1 MTDNRRSRILYIYKM
16 LLEETDDQH
25 PLTIPQIVSK
35 LHSLGIEAE
44 RRTVYEDIEALR
56 TFGLDIIYQKEK
68 NHNYYIGAR
77 SFELAE
83 LKLLADAVQSSRFIT
98 PKKSEQL
105 IKKLQSLTS
114 QEQAKELSRQIYITN
129 RVKSPNEQIF
139 YNVDALHKAIDAGK
153 QITFQYMEYGFD
165 KKLHPR
171 RDGELYHASPYLL
184 SWDDENYYLIAWHDR
199 YESLSHFRVDKMA
212 NIAITTDDCRPL
224 THPLDAAEYARRTFG
239 MFPGEPVKV
248 EIWFDAGLIGVVID
262 RFGAD
267 VFISSSDEIGFTV
280 SIDATIS
287 PAFLAWL
294 IQFGDKAKIL
304 SPESIKDDLMKL
316 LDKIMCLYKK

>member
-1 MTDNRRSRILYIYKM
+1 MTESRRSRILHIYKM
-16 LLEETDDQH
+16 LLEETDEQH

-35 LHSLGIEAE
+35 LHSWGIDAE

-56 TFGLDIIYQKEK
+56 AFGLDVIYQKEK

-114 QEQAKELSRQIYITN
+114 QEQARELSRQIYIAN

-171 RDGELYHASPYLL
+171 RDGELYHVSPYLL

-199 YESLSHFRVDKMA
+199 YDSLSHFRVDKMA
-212 NIAITTDDCRPL
+212 NITITTDDCRPL
-224 THPLDAAEYARRTFG
+224 AHPLDAAEYARRTFG

-248 EIWFDAGLIGVVID
+248 EIWFDASMIGVVID
-262 RFGAD
+262 RFGTDA
-267 VFISSSDEIGFTV
+267 FISSNDEMGFTV
-280 SIDATIS
+280 SVDATIS

-304 SPESIKDDLMKL
+304 SPESVKGDLMKL
-316 LDKIMCLYKK
+316 LDKIIFLYKK